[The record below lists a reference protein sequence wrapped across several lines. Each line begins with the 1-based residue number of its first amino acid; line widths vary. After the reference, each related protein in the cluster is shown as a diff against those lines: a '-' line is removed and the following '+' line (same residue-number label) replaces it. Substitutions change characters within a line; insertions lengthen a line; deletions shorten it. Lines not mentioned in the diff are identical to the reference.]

1 MQNINPKNG
10 LVLWALVIDLEKNM
24 GGLEFLE

>member
-10 LVLWALVIDLEKNM
+10 LVLWAPVIDLEKNM